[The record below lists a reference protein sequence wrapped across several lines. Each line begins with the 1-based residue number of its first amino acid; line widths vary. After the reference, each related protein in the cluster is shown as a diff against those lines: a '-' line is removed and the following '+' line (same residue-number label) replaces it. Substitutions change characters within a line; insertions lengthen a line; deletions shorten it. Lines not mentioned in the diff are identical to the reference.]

1 MHKIT
6 LTNLKFKKKRKLL
19 KMVDLN
25 EFEILYPNLRINGI
39 LI

>member
-6 LTNLKFKKKRKLL
+6 LTNLNLKKKRKLL
-19 KMVDLN
+19 KMIDLN